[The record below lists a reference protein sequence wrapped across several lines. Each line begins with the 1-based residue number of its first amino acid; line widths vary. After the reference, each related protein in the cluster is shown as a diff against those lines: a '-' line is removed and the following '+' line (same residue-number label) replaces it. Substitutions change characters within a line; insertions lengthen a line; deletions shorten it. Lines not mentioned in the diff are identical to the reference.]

1 MFNLIDV
8 IVLAVI
14 LIMGFVGYKMGFV
27 KTIISL
33 LSFFIAVGIALA
45 FYKPLAVI
53 LTEKT
58 DVDEWIIEKVVH
70 TRIDSSGD
78 MIVLTEEN
86 EVELQETLPVETK
99 EEKESV
105 VKGILE
111 ELPNN
116 IISSL
121 SLKEARDNAKVEFAN
136 KLSELIMKLFSLII
150 IFLVVKVTLL
160 IATFIIDGIMKLP
173 VLKQVNEVLGLT
185 IGVILGFIEMYV
197 VFAVITF
204 ISSIADISFVVVA
217 IKSSAFA
224 SIMFE
229 NNLII
234 KLLS

>member
-14 LIMGFVGYKMGFV
+14 LIMGFVGYKIGFV

-58 DVDEWIIEKVVH
+58 NVDEWVKEKVTN
-70 TRIDSSGD
+70 TRIDASGD
-78 MIVLTEEN
+78 MIVLRENDNPDEQEE
-86 EVELQETLPVETK
+86 LPVETK

-105 VKGILE
+105 VQSLLH

-116 IISSL
+116 IISTF
-121 SLKEARDNAKVEFAN
+121 SLKEAKDNAKVEFAN

-150 IFLVVKVTLL
+150 IFIVVRVTLL

-173 VLKQVNEVLGLT
+173 VLKQINEILGLT
-185 IGVILGFIEMYV
+185 IGVVLGFVELYI
-197 VFAVITF
+197 VFAIITF
-204 ISSIADISFVVVA
+204 VASIADISFVITA

-224 SIMFE
+224 SILFE

>member
-58 DVDEWIIEKVVH
+58 NVDEWVKEKVTN
-70 TRIDSSGD
+70 TRIDASGD
-78 MIVLTEEN
+78 MIVLREEN
-86 EVELQETLPVETK
+86 DANEQETLPVETK

-105 VKGILE
+105 VQGLLQ

-116 IISSL
+116 IISTF
-121 SLKEARDNAKVEFAN
+121 SLKEAKDNAKVEFAN

-150 IFLVVKVTLL
+150 IFIVVRVTLL

-173 VLKQVNEVLGLT
+173 VLKQINEILGLT
-185 IGVILGFIEMYV
+185 IGVVLGFVELYV
-197 VFAVITF
+197 VFAIITF
-204 ISSIADISFVVVA
+204 IASIADISFVISA
-217 IKSSAFA
+217 IKSSFLA
-224 SIMFE
+224 SILFE